1 MAKKSI
7 VENTTEECYV
17 CGAVRPLERH
27 HIYGGNPGRKLSE
40 RYGLTIHLCCFHHRD
55 SKEGVHFNKALREQL
70 QEEGQRAFEKI
81 HTREEFLEV
90 FGRNYIT
97 REEEAR
103 QQDGEEEKAGQQA
116 SRERETEQQ
125 DRKEKAAAGQQDEEA
140 EEKE

>member
-17 CGAVRPLERH
+17 CGAARPLERH

-97 REEEAR
+97 REEETR
-103 QQDGEEEKAGQQA
+103 KQDGEEKAGQQA
-116 SRERETEQQ
+116 SRETEQQ

-140 EEKE
+140 EEKEW

>member
-17 CGAVRPLERH
+17 CGAARPLERH

-55 SKEGVHFNKALREQL
+55 SKEGIHFNKALRKQL

-97 REEEAR
+97 REEETR
-103 QQDGEEEKAGQQA
+103 
-116 SRERETEQQ
+116 QQ
-125 DRKEKAAAGQQDEEA
+125 DRKEKAAAGQQDEET
-140 EEKE
+140 EEKEW